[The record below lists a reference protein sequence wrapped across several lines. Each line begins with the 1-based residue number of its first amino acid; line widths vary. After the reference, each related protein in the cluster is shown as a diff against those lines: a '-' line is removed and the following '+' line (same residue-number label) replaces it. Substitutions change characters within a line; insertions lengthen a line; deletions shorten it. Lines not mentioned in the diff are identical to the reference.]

1 MINITRNMTTID
13 IDKAFE
19 QLKIGTMGEIFSR
32 IDELSSGVEIV
43 DTRSK
48 VNCYMLKRDV
58 NGNYRLDDLIDY
70 IEYKVLEYSIPK
82 DEIDSASEYLKNYGS
97 PMKINALQN
106 KAKKLFTELKN
117 TGEGGEIL
125 LYILTQEY
133 LKIPQ
138 LLSKMSLKTSS
149 GVHYHGADGIHFN
162 IDSVNN
168 KLDLYWAESKMYADL
183 SSAISSC
190 FESIKS
196 FLLDPQGCNSAQER
210 DLTLITSNISH
221 NINNKTFE
229 DYIVRFFDKDDQFSN
244 QIEYKGICFIG
255 FDSDK
260 YPSEDDISKTHAE
273 IRKEIESQL
282 DNWYSKLSK
291 GIKKHTNLELKE
303 IHIFLMPFRKV
314 EDFRDEFLKRF

>member
-1 MINITRNMTTID
+1 MKALD
-13 IDKAFE
+13 IDKVFN
-19 QLKIGTMGEIFSR
+19 QLRIGTKGEIFTR
-32 IDELSSGVEIV
+32 IDELSRGIDIPE
-43 DTRSK
+43 TRSK
-48 VNCYMLKRDV
+48 VNCYMLKRDA
-58 NGNYRLDDLIDY
+58 NGRYRLDDLIDY
-70 IEYKVLEYSIPK
+70 IYCKVLEYSIPK
-82 DEIDSASEYLKNYGS
+82 AEIDIANEYFKNCGS
-97 PMKINALQN
+97 PSKFIALQN
-106 KAKKLFTELKN
+106 KAKKLFVELEK
-117 TGEGGEIL
+117 TGEGGELL

-162 IDSVNN
+162 IDSMNN

-196 FLLDPQGCNSAQER
+196 FLLNPQGCDSAQER
-210 DLTLITSNISH
+210 DLALITSNISH

-255 FDSDK
+255 FDSNK

-282 DNWYSKLSK
+282 EDWHSKVSK
-291 GIKKHTNLELKE
+291 GVKKHTNLKLKE
-303 IHIFLMPFRKV
+303 MHIFLMPFPKV
-314 EDFRDEFLKRF
+314 DDFRDKFLKRF